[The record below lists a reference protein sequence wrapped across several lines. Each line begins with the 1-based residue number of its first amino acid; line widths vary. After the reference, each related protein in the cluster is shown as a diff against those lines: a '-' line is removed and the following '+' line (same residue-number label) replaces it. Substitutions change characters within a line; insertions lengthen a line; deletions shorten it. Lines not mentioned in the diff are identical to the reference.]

1 MIGLGDHWE
10 FIAAAY
16 VGSVLV
22 VGALIGWTAISARAA
37 RARVA
42 ALEAARQARKPK

>member
-1 MIGLGDHWE
+1 MIALGDHWE

-16 VGSVLV
+16 VGAVLV
-22 VGALIGWTAISARAA
+22 VGGLVGWTLISARMV

-42 ALEAARQARKPK
+42 VLEAARQARRQQ